1 MLRDWESGNQ
11 FDNFFVPKG
20 TVENS
25 PAIHRRVGMGVLPR
39 PGGTLE
45 SATDSSVPP
54 GRGSRAAFPGS
65 QLPGY
70 FQTVPTGTKT
80 GQAQRCF
87 FRCVTSVGNCQ
98 LIIQR
103 ERAATLAPAL
113 GTFNVNSD

>member
-25 PAIHRRVGMGVLPR
+25 PAMNRRVGMSVLPR

-87 FRCVTSVGNCQ
+87 FRCVTSVHHSSFAI
-98 LIIQR
+98 LHSV
-103 ERAATLAPAL
+103 AAILW
-113 GTFNVNSD
+113 